1 MKPPKGTSLARLA
14 LTLVTTTV
22 LVGCASTKTYP
33 NQGPANLLIRSK
45 VEARDGLLASAAVAL
60 HVHRV
65 ESRCQSSYQGM
76 LLLDAPETR
85 VALAPDQ
92 PVLLVFTFASKDFIG
107 GAGSVRHDMLLV
119 ARSGFTYTGDVS
131 YVRGIYDVVLREG
144 RPGMGPGRVI
154 EARPLPPC

>member
-1 MKPPKGTSLARLA
+1 MKLLRSSSLASLA
-14 LTLVTTTV
+14 LAVVTATV
-22 LVGCASTKTYP
+22 LAGCGSTRIYP
-33 NQGPANLLIRSK
+33 NQGPANLVIRSK
-45 VEARDGLLASAAVAL
+45 VEAREGLLSSAAVAL

-65 ESRCQSSYQGM
+65 ESRCKTSYEGM
-76 LLLDAPETR
+76 VLLDAPETR

-92 PVLLVFTFASKDFIG
+92 PVLLVFTFASKDFVSG
-107 GAGSVRHDMLLV
+107 GGSVRHDVLLV
-119 ARSGFTYTGDVS
+119 ARSGFAYTGDVS